1 MKFKCFSSFK
11 LLTNGEWNGFSLL
24 GKCKAALHD
33 PIFLFIIIV
42 VFILLIILFV
52 KGWEIDVVQFDFWM
66 AYLLYI

>member
-11 LLTNGEWNGFSLL
+11 LLTNDEWNGFSLL
-24 GKCKAALHD
+24 EKCKAALHD

-52 KGWEIDVVQFDFWM
+52 KGWEIDVFQFDFWM